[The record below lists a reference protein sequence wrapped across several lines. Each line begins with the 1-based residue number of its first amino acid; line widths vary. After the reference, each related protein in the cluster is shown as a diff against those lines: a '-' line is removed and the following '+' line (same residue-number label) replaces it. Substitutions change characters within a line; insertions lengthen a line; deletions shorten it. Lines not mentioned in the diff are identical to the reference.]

1 MHGQA
6 IMLAIY
12 DDRIEIDN
20 PGGLPPGMTVDQ
32 LKRVHRS
39 VPRNELIAEVFF
51 RCKIIERWGRGTMDM
66 INFCKQ
72 AGAPAPKFEDK
83 GGFFSITLRFK
94 EPIRYVQPTR
104 EVQQDIPVTLTTRQK
119 EIWGILKQGTLS
131 RDQIMEQLKQT
142 PAVRTVQLDL
152 LKLESLNIIIKSD
165 EKRGRFVRWA
175 LNQEF
180 NAQSMRNQ
188 YAINAHKPV
197 KKKTP
202 KTK

>member
-1 MHGQA
+1 
-6 IMLAIY
+6 MLAIY

-32 LKRVHRS
+32 LKKVHRS

-104 EVQQDIPVTLTTRQK
+104 EAQQVPSVILTDRQK
-119 EIWGILKQGTLS
+119 DILNILKHGPLS
-131 RDQIMEQLKQT
+131 RKQIMDQMKNPPTDRVIQKELLTLK
-142 PAVRTVQLDL
+142 
-152 LKLESLNIIIKSD
+152 KLELVITVGSGRIIQWSIRS
-165 EKRGRFVRWA
+165 
-175 LNQEF
+175 
-180 NAQSMRNQ
+180 
-188 YAINAHKPV
+188 
-197 KKKTP
+197 
-202 KTK
+202 